1 MHIFISSGWRLP
13 GIFCSVK
20 TFCVWISSFPRGNPS
35 ADTVVD
41 LMLLVCFVQS
51 VDVEIIP
58 IAALDFLSSISHPL
72 EFQLLDATP
81 YYMKKEG
88 GYSFAAKVF

>member
-72 EFQLLDATP
+72 EFQLL
-81 YYMKKEG
+81 YRKSNVMVL
-88 GYSFAAKVF
+88 FFFFVFWGI